1 MNYKGV
7 TGGPQAKKIPFSGFL
22 FQSGNSAMQ
31 YCVFGA
37 TLISH
42 TKRSCE
48 LLHHGI
54 LHCFQKVDGLVDFAH
69 VFKVNVV

>member
-1 MNYKGV
+1 
-7 TGGPQAKKIPFSGFL
+7 
-22 FQSGNSAMQ
+22 MQ

-37 TLISH
+37 TLTSH

-48 LLHHGI
+48 LLHNGI
-54 LHCFQKVDGLVDFAH
+54 LHCFQKVDGLVDYFN